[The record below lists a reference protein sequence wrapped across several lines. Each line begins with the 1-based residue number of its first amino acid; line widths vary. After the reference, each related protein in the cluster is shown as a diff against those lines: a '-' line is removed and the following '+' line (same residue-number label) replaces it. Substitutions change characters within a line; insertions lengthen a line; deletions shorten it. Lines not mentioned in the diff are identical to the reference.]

1 MKKILTTSLLSFS
14 IILMLFCDSYSQNGI
29 RRKIY
34 DAQKD
39 AAYNFL
45 TNANRPS
52 PDFSSDMINKEKWAL
67 DFSGST
73 DGNYPE
79 ASVTGTYGL
88 TDKINLSSTITLFT
102 TNYNLNG
109 NKFTGIGDILLNSRF
124 TLSEGES
131 FSNFAQVS
139 VKIPTAKSDDQLGTG
154 KADYHLGLIEN
165 YSKGNLSCDLSASLD
180 MLGRPDFPSA
190 NKKLPAIVQQEID
203 SVKQFYDFSYQPNY
217 TLSFYPTYTVSD
229 KVSLS
234 TGIDFSRDMKLN
246 SNSSTFYLGLGYD
259 FSESASFSFGSDF
272 NIINSSDYCISGDLT
287 LSF

>member
-1 MKKILTTSLLSFS
+1 MHKLLITSLFS
-14 IILMLFCDSYSQNGI
+14 IIIILMLFCDSYSQNGV
-29 RRKIY
+29 RKKIF

-67 DFSGST
+67 DIAGAT

-79 ASVTGTYGL
+79 VSVTGTYGL
-88 TDKINLSSTITLFT
+88 TDKINLSSTVTVFT

-109 NKFTGIGDILLNSRF
+109 NKFTGFGDILLNSRF
-124 TLSEGES
+124 TLSEGEI
-131 FSNFAQVS
+131 FSHFAQVS

-154 KADYHLGLIEN
+154 KPDYHAGLIGN
-165 YSKGNLSCDLSASLD
+165 YSKENLSIDLSASLD
-180 MLGRPDFPSA
+180 MLGRPDFPVS

-203 SVKQFYDFSYQPNY
+203 SVKQFYDFTFQPNY
-217 TLSFYPTYTVSD
+217 SISFYPTYAVSD
-229 KVSLS
+229 NVSLS
-234 TGIDFSRDMKLN
+234 AGIDFSRDMKLN

-259 FSESASFSFGSDF
+259 FSDKASFSFGSDF
-272 NIINSSDYCISGDLT
+272 NIINSSDYNISGDLT